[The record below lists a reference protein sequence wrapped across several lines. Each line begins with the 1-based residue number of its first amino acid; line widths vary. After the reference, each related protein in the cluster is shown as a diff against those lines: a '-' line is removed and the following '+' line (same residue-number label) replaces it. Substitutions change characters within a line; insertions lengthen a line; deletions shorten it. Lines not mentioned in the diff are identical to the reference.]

1 MLKEFDNL
9 RKAIKQQ
16 LINSGKSES
25 DAENQSWD
33 IATKNWKES
42 HNGNAP
48 SRENYDQES
57 YDSEG
62 RFIVAENAKLYI
74 EAGISQIEE

>member
-1 MLKEFDNL
+1 MPKEFDKL

-25 DAENQSWD
+25 DAENQSWA
-33 IATKNWKES
+33 IATKNWKQS
-42 HNGNAP
+42 HNGKAP
-48 SRENYDQES
+48 SRENYEQES